1 MAAGTQAT
9 TQSWRWCYRTMGI
22 CNIIMFLLFVFL
34 YEETKYTTVIAGVMA
49 DGQAENAPVD
59 LKNTSTKATT
69 NPDAK
74 DVVNQPS
81 SVHHEL
87 NYAIPVNPWSKRLS
101 LYAPT
106 SESIWPYFYR
116 PFVVLLTFP
125 AVLFSGLQYA
135 SGVVW
140 LTVCSQV
147 IALTFPLPPYHFTP
161 QHVGFMSVGPFIGN
175 LIGAMYGGFLG
186 DWSILHYSRRNRGYY
201 EPEMRLYILHIP
213 AIFMCGGLI
222 MFGMTIAR
230 VSHFPII
237 PQERM
242 PADNI
247 RE

>member
-22 CNIIMFLLFVFL
+22 CNVIMFLLFVFL
-34 YEETKYTTVIAGVMA
+34 YEETKYTAVIAGLTA
-49 DGQAENAPVD
+49 DRQAENGPGD
-59 LKNTSTKATT
+59 LPDTSTKATA
-69 NPDAK
+69 NSDAK
-74 DVVNQPS
+74 DVLNQPS

-87 NYAIPVNPWSKRLS
+87 DYTISVNSWSKRLS
-101 LYAPT
+101 LYTPT
-106 SESIWPYFYR
+106 SESIWPYYYR

-147 IALTFPLPPYHFTP
+147 IALIFPLPPYHFTP
-161 QHVGFMSVGPFIGN
+161 QQVGFMSVGPFIGN

-186 DWSILHYSRRNRGYY
+186 DRSILHYSRRNRGYY

-230 VSHFPII
+230 VSHRPLTFHAKNS
-237 PQERM
+237 
-242 PADNI
+242 ADKI